1 MYALA
6 KETGTIVEIAY
17 DPKISHT
24 KDYIQALGSKILKE
38 SDPRL
43 EVTHISLSDKVES
56 SQKNALTDG
65 PPGFPQIFP
74 ELPPQEQMMDMLYGK
89 GHVFSYPKNDSVE
102 KLSKIPRVAQS
113 LPIQTQFH
121 YEDKESDS
129 AFSAMVGC
137 SDSAV
142 STSFQVGT
150 SFDPPAGDSRVGK
163 LSRRRPPSWKRKAQ
177 TVKAVPNRRNSAAS
191 SLTPNEK
198 GGKSKLG

>member
-1 MYALA
+1 MADSLHQSLKSMSPGDEEELLTLLERQASILLVKQSLA
-6 KETGTIVEIAY
+6 DQGKLHVATI
-17 DPKISHT
+17 T
-24 KDYIQALGSKILKE
+24 RLT
-38 SDPRL
+38 SDL
-43 EVTHISLSDKVES
+43 DK
-56 SQKNALTDG
+56 
-65 PPGFPQIFP
+65 
-74 ELPPQEQMMDMLYGK
+74 GK

-137 SDSAV
+137 SDFAV

-150 SFDPPAGDSRVGK
+150 SFDPPASDSRVGK